1 MPYHNTFSLPSRII
15 VVMRDTFLL
24 RLITMMMM
32 MKETHVVSYMMDKR
46 IMENLDIEPSY
57 PA

>member
-1 MPYHNTFSLPSRII
+1 MLIGIPSRII

-24 RLITMMMM
+24 RLITLMMM

-46 IMENLDIEPSY
+46 IMENLDIEPR
-57 PA
+57 